1 MVAATS
7 YNHLNKKEESSDD
20 PTPTNPRPEHPSS
33 DLRRSRPMPPAGN
46 DTLAMKHDKTS
57 AEGLQKRGQG
67 QSTTSSCGE
76 LRHERGRHK
85 EFEMTAAEICGCSS
99 LPLPYGACLRLT
111 AELYRPLH
119 PLAAASRAALLRSAD
134 ASHARSHAAL
144 LGALRSSTSSSRRH
158 ANAFC
163 SPGASPAR
171 RAPSRRVREQPFGIG
186 DHGVVGD
193 EVGLERRVP
202 GRTDG
207 GDPGRVVLEE
217 DRATTSVGSFLNC
230 DVVPSKKKSDKASCS
245 GHQSCESCGQWI
257 SHIHRYGC
265 TKHWKKKMKLRDQA
279 VHIQL
284 QRDLIE
290 HNWMRYGIVGIKIH
304 KVVLL
309 TGEPLIRE
317 RTTDNDWD
325 KEAVAGGDWAAR
337 EAAATCWS
345 WPERR
350 SSGLNLMRKNAG
362 ERGENDAL
370 TTGLVDVAH
379 GRRGVDDDAR
389 RSAAAALDGEG
400 EGGRLVD
407 FLVAGAVHVTETK
420 RRRVRGDR
428 DAAGR
433 VAGVEH
439 ARRRTAARG
448 AEGALGLL
456 ELGEE
461 AQEEQLNLVM
471 LERTWREGG
480 SAPQRRIDGRR
491 RGERDGE
498 KRN

>member
-111 AELYRPLH
+111 AAVSSIFHSLKEYSTSSELYRLLH

-134 ASHARSHAAL
+134 ASRARSHAAL

-158 ANAFC
+158 VNAVRRRIFFVAVLLAGRFPC
-163 SPGASPAR
+163 SSGSV
-171 RAPSRRVREQPFGIG
+171 APSTRAAFRHRRPRCRRRRG
-186 DHGVVGD
+186 
-193 EVGLERRVP
+193 GLERRVP

-207 GDPGRVVLEE
+207 GDPGRVILEE

-257 SHIHRYGC
+257 SHIHRYGR

-290 HNWMRYGIVGIKIH
+290 HNWMRYGSI
-304 KVVLL
+304 
-309 TGEPLIRE
+309 
-317 RTTDNDWD
+317 
-325 KEAVAGGDWAAR
+325 
-337 EAAATCWS
+337 
-345 WPERR
+345 
-350 SSGLNLMRKNAG
+350 
-362 ERGENDAL
+362 
-370 TTGLVDVAH
+370 
-379 GRRGVDDDAR
+379 
-389 RSAAAALDGEG
+389 
-400 EGGRLVD
+400 
-407 FLVAGAVHVTETK
+407 
-420 RRRVRGDR
+420 
-428 DAAGR
+428 
-433 VAGVEH
+433 
-439 ARRRTAARG
+439 
-448 AEGALGLL
+448 
-456 ELGEE
+456 
-461 AQEEQLNLVM
+461 
-471 LERTWREGG
+471 
-480 SAPQRRIDGRR
+480 
-491 RGERDGE
+491 
-498 KRN
+498 